1 MEISCI
7 FSWRFMG
14 RAQKTGEAL
23 HLFEQK
29 SRKWELSLDNAG
41 AAC

>member
-1 MEISCI
+1 
-7 FSWRFMG
+7 MG